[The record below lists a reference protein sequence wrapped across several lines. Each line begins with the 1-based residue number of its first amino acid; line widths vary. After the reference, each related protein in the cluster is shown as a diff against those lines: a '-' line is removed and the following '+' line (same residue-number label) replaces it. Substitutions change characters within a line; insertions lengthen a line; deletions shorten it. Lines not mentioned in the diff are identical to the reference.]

1 MYTQIDTYYME
12 ANQYLHYCEKLNI
25 YFLCDNSNYNL
36 TIKKKYERQYIIFNY
51 ICHFISDT

>member
-12 ANQYLHYCEKLNI
+12 ANQYLHYCEKLSI

-36 TIKKKYERQYIIFNY
+36 TIKKKYER
-51 ICHFISDT
+51 